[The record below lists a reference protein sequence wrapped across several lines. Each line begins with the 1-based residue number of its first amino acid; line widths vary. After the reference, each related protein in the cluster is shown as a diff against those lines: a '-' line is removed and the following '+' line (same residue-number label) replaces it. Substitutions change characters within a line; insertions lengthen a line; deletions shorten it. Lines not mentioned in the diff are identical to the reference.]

1 MYCKYTVL
9 FCLCQYYGSLGTWH
23 ALLGLLK
30 PSLASSTYISVYAV
44 KNVYQLP
51 AFQTQVSIN
60 HVTL

>member
-23 ALLGLLK
+23 ALLGSLK

-44 KNVYQLP
+44 QNTYELP
-51 AFQTQVSIN
+51 AFQT
-60 HVTL
+60 